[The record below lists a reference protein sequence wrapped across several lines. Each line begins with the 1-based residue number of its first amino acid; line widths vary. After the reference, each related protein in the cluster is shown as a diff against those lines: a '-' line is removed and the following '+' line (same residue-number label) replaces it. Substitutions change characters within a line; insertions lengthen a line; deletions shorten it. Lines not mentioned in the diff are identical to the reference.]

1 MISKEISTIAKI
13 SGLPINLKYFKC
25 KLAPRSK
32 SDSNKKLIAKQIN
45 TILQFREDC
54 FEEITIKPEFSIY
67 KNETNVLGILLEEE
81 SVNLFLNEIKKT
93 KIIIGKIYAFSYGD
107 DDFSDY
113 FEELGTSIK
122 VVPIPISLLN
132 AYRQAYAKGG
142 IK

>member
-1 MISKEISTIAKI
+1 MLKKI
-13 SGLPINLKYFKC
+13 F
-25 KLAPRSK
+25 
-32 SDSNKKLIAKQIN
+32 
-45 TILQFREDC
+45 F
-54 FEEITIKPEFSIY
+54 
-67 KNETNVLGILLEEE
+67 
-81 SVNLFLNEIKKT
+81 LFLLLFSTKTSASIKENIIKKT